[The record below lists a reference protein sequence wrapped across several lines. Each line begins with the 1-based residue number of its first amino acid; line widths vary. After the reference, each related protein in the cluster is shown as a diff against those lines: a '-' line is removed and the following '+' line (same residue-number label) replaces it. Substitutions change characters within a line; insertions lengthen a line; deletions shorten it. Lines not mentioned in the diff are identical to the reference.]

1 VQETLDRVLPHPDA
15 IHHSPLEEVRI
26 ARWSEGRVL
35 LAGDAA
41 HATAPVWAQG
51 AALGLEDALVLSDLV
66 ARERDWTAVGPAYEA
81 LRRPRVAHVQAM
93 TDRLSRTA
101 TWPDWARNRLL
112 PVIGPRSYRATYAP
126 LREPVS
132 M

>member
-1 VQETLDRVLPHPDA
+1 
-15 IHHSPLEEVRI
+15 
-26 ARWSEGRVL
+26 
-35 LAGDAA
+35 
-41 HATAPVWAQG
+41 
-51 AALGLEDALVLSDLV
+51 
-66 ARERDWTAVGPAYEA
+66 
-81 LRRPRVAHVQAM
+81 M

-112 PVIGPRSYRATYAP
+112 PVIGLRSYRATYAP

>member
-1 VQETLDRVLPHPDA
+1 VV
-15 IHHSPLEEVRI
+15 
-26 ARWSEGRVL
+26 

-51 AALGLEDALVLSDLV
+51 AALALEDALVLAALL
-66 ARERDWTAVGPAYEA
+66 AEHPDWRTVGSAYEA

-101 TWPDWARNRLL
+101 RMPGWARNLVL
-112 PVIGPRSYRATYAP
+112 PVLGPRSYRATYAP
-126 LREPVS
+126 LRIAPPGPARTRD
-132 M
+132 